1 MATKNSLDHKGEK
14 ILRIF
19 RFADIHAK
27 MKPCVEEALIMRQT
41 LIVSTRG
48 QITLPADIRKRFG
61 IKSGEPVIIEDRNGE
76 LVLKPATVLAVEMY
90 SPKQVAEWDQQDQ
103 LSDAKRK
110 AVLDRLS
117 KRAPKVAKK
126 RS

>member
-1 MATKNSLDHKGEK
+1 
-14 ILRIF
+14 
-19 RFADIHAK
+19 
-27 MKPCVEEALIMRQT
+27 MRQT

-48 QITLPADIRKRFG
+48 QITLPADIRKQFG

>member
-1 MATKNSLDHKGEK
+1 
-14 ILRIF
+14 
-19 RFADIHAK
+19 
-27 MKPCVEEALIMRQT
+27 MRQT

-48 QITLPADIRKRFG
+48 QITLPADIRKQFG

-76 LVLKPATVLAVEMY
+76 LVLKPATVMAVEMY

>member
-1 MATKNSLDHKGEK
+1 
-14 ILRIF
+14 
-19 RFADIHAK
+19 
-27 MKPCVEEALIMRQT
+27 MRQT

-48 QITLPADIRKRFG
+48 QITLPADIRKQFG

-76 LVLKPATVLAVEMY
+76 LVLKPATVMAVEMY
-90 SPKQVAEWDQQDQ
+90 SPKQVAEWDEKDQ

-110 AVLDRLS
+110 ALLTRLP
-117 KRAPKVAKK
+117 KRTAKAAKK

>member
-1 MATKNSLDHKGEK
+1 
-14 ILRIF
+14 
-19 RFADIHAK
+19 
-27 MKPCVEEALIMRQT
+27 MRQT

-48 QITLPADIRKRFG
+48 QITLPADIRKQFG

-76 LVLKPATVLAVEMY
+76 LVLKPATVMAVEMY
-90 SPKQVAEWDQQDQ
+90 SPKQVAEWDEQDQ

-110 AVLDRLS
+110 AVLSRLP
-117 KRAPKVAKK
+117 KRIPKAAKK

>member
-1 MATKNSLDHKGEK
+1 
-14 ILRIF
+14 
-19 RFADIHAK
+19 
-27 MKPCVEEALIMRQT
+27 MRQT

-48 QITLPADIRKRFG
+48 QITLPADIRKQFG

-76 LVLKPATVLAVEMY
+76 LVLKPATVMAVEMY

-110 AVLDRLS
+110 AVFDRLS

>member
-1 MATKNSLDHKGEK
+1 
-14 ILRIF
+14 
-19 RFADIHAK
+19 
-27 MKPCVEEALIMRQT
+27 MRQT

-48 QITLPADIRKRFG
+48 QITLPADIRKQFG

-76 LVLKPATVLAVEMY
+76 LVLKPATVMAVEMY
-90 SPKQVAEWDQQDQ
+90 SPKQVAEWDAQDQ

-117 KRAPKVAKK
+117 KRIPKAAKK